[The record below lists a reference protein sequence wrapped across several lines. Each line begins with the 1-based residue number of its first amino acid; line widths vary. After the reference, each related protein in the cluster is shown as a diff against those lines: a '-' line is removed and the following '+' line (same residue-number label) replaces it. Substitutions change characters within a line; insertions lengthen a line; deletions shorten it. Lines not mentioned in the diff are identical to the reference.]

1 MISFLADKKLNIILP
16 STNKALAEVLKD
28 ASPKELEVI
37 TKGKDLK
44 SIINSLLKGSSQN
57 PSADKTLLELVKNN
71 PTLKS
76 LGKVNETIK
85 ELLSSLKSDKNLQPV
100 EKLIQKFLPNIKEL
114 NNTNIKPRLE
124 NSGVFLESKI
134 KHVENP
140 QVKLTKLLTDMSDIV
155 QKSKVPNAKVINTQ
169 IKELI
174 STPILKEANNEV
186 FAKNIKESPK
196 LLENIAKNVQDIV
209 KKITSEL
216 KQANPIT
223 TPVFEK
229 KLANLEQLV
238 GSKNIEKEN
247 FKLPVLKES
256 IQQVTQTLQN
266 SFTKE
271 SKGLLDA
278 LNKIF
283 KILQTI
289 EQNQTTLKTPTTLKT
304 QAIVEELVSKKIP
317 TEIKTIIENI
327 KITIK
332 SSDQLF
338 SKPLRAML
346 SELSSLKHPDKLS
359 PGEHVKE
366 VLSNDFKAVLH
377 KASEEVAK
385 LATPN
390 QGEITKQIDKLALQ
404 IDYHQLVSHLSNAS
418 SLYIPFSWQEMEDGN
433 ITIKQAEQD
442 KFYCDIEL
450 KLKEYGELK
459 LRLALYEKN
468 QLNIHINSDNEE
480 FKDIIKE
487 NIPMLRK
494 ALIDAHITPREIR
507 FFNKTKTETTA
518 YNSGST
524 DIGIG
529 FEVKA

>member
-1 MISFLADKKLNIILP
+1 MINFAVDKKLNIILP
-16 STNKALAEVLKD
+16 SANKALAEVLKD
-28 ASPKELEVI
+28 ASPKELEAI

-76 LGKVNETIK
+76 LGQVNETIK

-114 NNTNIKPRLE
+114 NNTNIKPSLE

-140 QVKLTKLLTDMSDIV
+140 QVKLTKLLTDMSNIL
-155 QKSKVPNAKVINTQ
+155 QKSDVPNAKVINAQ

-174 STPILKEANNEV
+174 SLPVLKEATNEV
-186 FAKNIKESPK
+186 FSKSIKENPK
-196 LLENIAKNVQDIV
+196 VLENLSKNTQDIV
-209 KKITSEL
+209 KTIASEL

-229 KLANLEQLV
+229 KLSHLQQLVNPKNLEKESFQL
-238 GSKNIEKEN
+238 
-247 FKLPVLKES
+247 PALKES
-256 IQQVTQTLQN
+256 ILQVTQTLQN

-271 SKGLLDA
+271 SKGFLDA

-283 KILQTI
+283 NTIQTI
-289 EQNQTTLKTPTTLKT
+289 EQNQTALKTPTAIKT
-304 QAIVEELVSKKIP
+304 QVVAEELLNKKIP
-317 TEIKTIIENI
+317 SDIKNIIENI
-327 KITIK
+327 KVAIK
-332 SSDQLF
+332 NSDPLF
-338 SKPLRAML
+338 SKPALTIL
-346 SELSSLKHPDKLS
+346 NELSSLKNAHKLS
-359 PGEHVKE
+359 PEQHVKE
-366 VLSNDFKAVLH
+366 ILSNDFKAVLH
-377 KASEEVAK
+377 KAGEEVAK

-390 QGEITKQIDKLALQ
+390 QGEITKQLDKLALQ

-418 SLYIPFSWQEMEDGN
+418 SLYIPFSWQEMQDGN
-433 ITIKQAEQD
+433 ITIKQVEKD

-480 FKDIIKE
+480 FKNIIKE
-487 NIPMLRK
+487 NISILRK
-494 ALIDAHITPREIR
+494 ALIDTQITPREIR
-507 FFNKTKTETTA
+507 FFNNTKAPA
-518 YNSGST
+518 YDSGST
-524 DIGIG
+524 DIGMG